1 MQLKIRECE
10 GDTVISTMG
19 SHRVAD
25 EEFSDLV
32 FNRSWFDSSPDDYDD
47 SVFVDPAE
55 YVDISCDREVI
66 LQAIR
71 LGINLAGGFDGVVHF
86 FDKRQVT
93 RFS

>member
-1 MQLKIRECE
+1 MQLKIRECN

-32 FNRSWFDSSPDDYDD
+32 FNSLPDDDD
-47 SVFVDPAE
+47 DPVFVDPAE
-55 YVDISCDREVI
+55 YVDISCDREGI
-66 LQAIR
+66 IHAIK
-71 LGINLAGGFDGVVHF
+71 LGINLAGGFDGIVHF

>member
-1 MQLKIRECE
+1 MQLKIRECN

-32 FNRSWFDSSPDDYDD
+32 FNSLPDDYDD
-47 SVFVDPAE
+47 LIILDPGE
-55 YVDISCDREVI
+55 YVDISCDRVGI
-66 LQAIR
+66 LEAIK